1 MQSFGHFWF
10 VFVPL
15 EHFFCFLAFMDF
27 DSDEDS
33 VEETVAKDEDVQDDD
48 SDIDPVEEFAL
59 LEILE
64 EGTGSTIFRAQ
75 HKVNNETYVVKVLEF
90 GEAADQA
97 YHTLKQEVAQLMQLA
112 QVNPLVVGYYGLY
125 RRATS
130 IWIVEEFCE
139 GGSALDA
146 SILLESLTEDQI
158 EALVHG
164 AILAL
169 LKLHSQGFIHANLR
183 ASNVLLCE
191 DGEVKIADFGQ
202 LGLLKRSSYWL
213 SPEFIENN
221 ENVSDK
227 SDVWSLGITCIEM
240 AEHLTPYHEMG
251 AEESMQL
258 IVKGPIPE
266 LEDKDRWSP
275 EFHTFIAACLQRDPM
290 VRPSPQELLKHPFL
304 ADIADS
310 QAQST
315 VRSICKQFGE
325 KRKMWN
331 VWAQKQ
337 AEHTGQQVTLLP
349 LCQIKELF
357 YSRMMPEEEEEEE
370 EDGSPGRP
378 KPTTSASPDGAGK
391 LLEIVDQEEQNIVK
405 GPKECD
411 GRVCVLK
418 KLDNCEVHMVGLMES
433 VKVVDCVE
441 CTLVLGP
448 CVGEVLFSQCENME
462 ITCAAQSVRL
472 QDCRDCNV
480 FTCVMQPPIVDHCS
494 GMIVGPWNISIAGA
508 KALFASAGLIP
519 GRNQYRNVQDLSR
532 DATEIPTPHF
542 SVLEPDD
549 LEEPM
554 TITIPGL
561 EGPAENPCDP
571 ATNIDLTESLNPP
584 PSGPPV
590 KTSAH
595 DYDDGDFD
603 SESDEDAAAKT
614 KAPSHQTDASTP
626 GSVGGAKT
634 SRKALG
640 RFDDDN
646 EFEESGEEDA
656 GRQGSNTYDDDGF
669 DSFDAPPP
677 QATAVLAKVKQAAD
691 HSEFDDSDEDAAA
704 AAADDKPAALRA
716 DLEQMSQAAQHVAAA
731 YENDFEDD
739 FPADHGKAAAG
750 EDDMCEFEP
759 QAPEITVEAPHTPPR
774 GRALHD
780 YDDEFDDESPVPTPT
795 GSSKA
800 GTPSAAKPKASD
812 DSEDEF
818 EDERPTPTKEG
829 QKTPEVAKV
838 PGDYDD
844 EFEDEEPTPT
854 KEDKSDAGRPS
865 ATKALD
871 SYDDDFDGDFDDEE
885 PMPPQSTVSNA
896 SVPSPSKKPT
906 KALDSYDDEFD
917 DEEESPAPTPTKS
930 VTPTAKAPSKALDSY
945 DDEFDDEKES
955 PAPTPT
961 KAETPTA
968 KAPSKALDSYDD
980 EFDDEEESP
989 APTPTKAETPT
1000 AKAPSKALDSYDD
1013 EFDNEEESPAPT
1025 PTKAETPTAKAPSK
1039 ALDSYDDEFDDE
1051 KESPAPTPT
1060 KAETPTAKAPSKALD
1075 SYDDEFDDEE
1085 ESPAPTPTKAETPT
1099 AKAPS
1104 KALDSY
1110 DDEFDNE
1117 EESPAPTPTKAETP
1131 TAKAPSKALDSYD
1144 DEFDDE
1150 KESPA
1155 PTPTKAET
1163 PTAKAPSKALDSYDD
1178 EFDDE
1183 EESPAPTP
1191 TKAETPTA
1199 KAPSKALDS
1208 YDDEFDNEEESPAP
1222 TPTKAETPTAKAPS
1236 KALDSY
1242 DDEFDDEEESP
1253 APTPTKA
1260 ETPTAKAPSKALD
1273 SYDDEFD
1280 DEEESPAPTPT
1291 KAETPTAKAPSK
1303 ALDSYDDEF
1312 DDEEESPAPTPTKS
1326 VTPTAKAPSKAL
1338 DSYDDEFD
1346 DEEESPAPTPTKAE
1360 TPTAKAPSKAL
1371 DSYDD
1376 EFDDEEESP
1385 APTPTKA
1392 ETPTAKAPSKA
1403 LDSYDDEFDDEEE
1416 SPAPTPTKAE
1426 TPTAKAPSKAL
1437 DSYDDEF
1444 DDEKESP
1451 APTPTKAETPTAKA
1465 PSKAL
1470 DSYDD
1475 EFDDE
1480 EESPAP
1486 TPTKAET
1493 PTAKAPSKALDSYD
1507 DEFDDEEESPAP
1519 TPTKSDTATPSAEN
1533 QKALH
1538 AYDDEFEDFDDDQ
1551 PIAGSPGQ
1559 AGLGP
1564 APLMDVVGHEEED
1577 KDDDEDG
1584 VGESPVVNRSQPLG
1598 SPDLG
1603 APPAVAPT
1611 VAAADQDEDSDYDD
1625 EFDEEVDEDLGD
1637 ASGTQPT
1644 ANAAAAPKATTGS
1657 ASFDDSDEDD
1667 DMPIPT
1673 PAGGRPSTPDNR
1685 SFNAPS
1691 DAPSAATSD
1700 APSDSVAAIRDTPAT
1715 QPLRLGHKDDSDSDS
1730 CSDASQQESRQ
1741 ASTPII
1747 PASGSVNRG
1756 PQLVRLKGQQIV
1768 RMTGSVS
1775 GDVLQM
1781 AQLEDCKVYILDVV
1795 RSAVLQDCIGC
1806 TIVVGPT
1813 TTSLSILGCQGCN
1826 ITAAGREVT
1835 LKDCQ
1840 DLRLHLYS
1848 SAGPSL
1854 SDCNG
1859 IVINTWNCAFS
1870 GCSDLFRA
1878 ANLDPAANKYR
1889 SVNADAASTYS
1900 LGCPN
1905 DLKVN
1910 ELTFDEG
1917 EEIMEDDDG
1926 PEMPAA
1932 LKALLDTPVA
1942 QAASTPA
1949 EAPAQVAAPAKP
1961 SVADDDWDSEDGE
1974 LEVEGAKPAALD
1986 VDDLQAPAP
1995 AVLPDDE
2002 KLTCVKGKTDRT
2014 IVRYKG
2020 LEAQQMALDRL
2031 QGCTIKLFGMMDSVL
2046 VDDCY
2051 DCTFIIGPTTGSVM
2065 FRDCKN
2071 LKIAAAC
2078 QQLRTRD
2085 CQDLQLYLYCNTD
2098 PVVETSFNIRFQTW
2112 NLAYPELKSLF
2123 AAARLNP
2130 ARNRYQNVF
2139 DFNKGDESIPEP
2151 HFTVQPIDG
2160 SLKLQEEWITDF
2172 QDRKLECGPP
2182 EIPDAL
2188 LQMLRGELAPPT
2200 GKDTEDDQAHDEF
2213 GHMDIRMGQQAAQA
2227 MVDAVDEDGAPKP
2240 RAPANF
2246 SKDAMYDDVFELD
2259 DDVDDVED
2267 EAHSDVDMPNSTPV
2281 VPESARPSS
2290 EPEIQASDYI
2300 PRFAMAGAEYQS
2312 ALQRVREMEVSLKE
2326 LHAKC
2331 AEKARSVDA
2340 LLHSILSS

>member
-1 MQSFGHFWF
+1 
-10 VFVPL
+10 
-15 EHFFCFLAFMDF
+15 
-27 DSDEDS
+27 
-33 VEETVAKDEDVQDDD
+33 
-48 SDIDPVEEFAL
+48 
-59 LEILE
+59 
-64 EGTGSTIFRAQ
+64 
-75 HKVNNETYVVKVLEF
+75 
-90 GEAADQA
+90 
-97 YHTLKQEVAQLMQLA
+97 
-112 QVNPLVVGYYGLY
+112 
-125 RRATS
+125 
-130 IWIVEEFCE
+130 
-139 GGSALDA
+139 
-146 SILLESLTEDQI
+146 
-158 EALVHG
+158 
-164 AILAL
+164 
-169 LKLHSQGFIHANLR
+169 
-183 ASNVLLCE
+183 
-191 DGEVKIADFGQ
+191 
-202 LGLLKRSSYWL
+202 
-213 SPEFIENN
+213 
-221 ENVSDK
+221 
-227 SDVWSLGITCIEM
+227 
-240 AEHLTPYHEMG
+240 
-251 AEESMQL
+251 
-258 IVKGPIPE
+258 
-266 LEDKDRWSP
+266 
-275 EFHTFIAACLQRDPM
+275 
-290 VRPSPQELLKHPFL
+290 
-304 ADIADS
+304 
-310 QAQST
+310 
-315 VRSICKQFGE
+315 
-325 KRKMWN
+325 
-331 VWAQKQ
+331 
-337 AEHTGQQVTLLP
+337 
-349 LCQIKELF
+349 
-357 YSRMMPEEEEEEE
+357 
-370 EDGSPGRP
+370 
-378 KPTTSASPDGAGK
+378 
-391 LLEIVDQEEQNIVK
+391 
-405 GPKECD
+405 
-411 GRVCVLK
+411 
-418 KLDNCEVHMVGLMES
+418 
-433 VKVVDCVE
+433 
-441 CTLVLGP
+441 
-448 CVGEVLFSQCENME
+448 
-462 ITCAAQSVRL
+462 
-472 QDCRDCNV
+472 
-480 FTCVMQPPIVDHCS
+480 
-494 GMIVGPWNISIAGA
+494 
-508 KALFASAGLIP
+508 
-519 GRNQYRNVQDLSR
+519 
-532 DATEIPTPHF
+532 
-542 SVLEPDD
+542 
-549 LEEPM
+549 
-554 TITIPGL
+554 
-561 EGPAENPCDP
+561 
-571 ATNIDLTESLNPP
+571 
-584 PSGPPV
+584 
-590 KTSAH
+590 
-595 DYDDGDFD
+595 
-603 SESDEDAAAKT
+603 
-614 KAPSHQTDASTP
+614 
-626 GSVGGAKT
+626 
-634 SRKALG
+634 
-640 RFDDDN
+640 
-646 EFEESGEEDA
+646 
-656 GRQGSNTYDDDGF
+656 
-669 DSFDAPPP
+669 
-677 QATAVLAKVKQAAD
+677 
-691 HSEFDDSDEDAAA
+691 
-704 AAADDKPAALRA
+704 
-716 DLEQMSQAAQHVAAA
+716 
-731 YENDFEDD
+731 
-739 FPADHGKAAAG
+739 
-750 EDDMCEFEP
+750 
-759 QAPEITVEAPHTPPR
+759 
-774 GRALHD
+774 
-780 YDDEFDDESPVPTPT
+780 
-795 GSSKA
+795 
-800 GTPSAAKPKASD
+800 
-812 DSEDEF
+812 
-818 EDERPTPTKEG
+818 
-829 QKTPEVAKV
+829 
-838 PGDYDD
+838 
-844 EFEDEEPTPT
+844 
-854 KEDKSDAGRPS
+854 
-865 ATKALD
+865 
-871 SYDDDFDGDFDDEE
+871 
-885 PMPPQSTVSNA
+885 
-896 SVPSPSKKPT
+896 
-906 KALDSYDDEFD
+906 
-917 DEEESPAPTPTKS
+917 
-930 VTPTAKAPSKALDSY
+930 
-945 DDEFDDEKES
+945 
-955 PAPTPT
+955 
-961 KAETPTA
+961 
-968 KAPSKALDSYDD
+968 
-980 EFDDEEESP
+980 
-989 APTPTKAETPT
+989 
-1000 AKAPSKALDSYDD
+1000 
-1013 EFDNEEESPAPT
+1013 
-1025 PTKAETPTAKAPSK
+1025 
-1039 ALDSYDDEFDDE
+1039 
-1051 KESPAPTPT
+1051 
-1060 KAETPTAKAPSKALD
+1060 
-1075 SYDDEFDDEE
+1075 
-1085 ESPAPTPTKAETPT
+1085 
-1099 AKAPS
+1099 
-1104 KALDSY
+1104 
-1110 DDEFDNE
+1110 
-1117 EESPAPTPTKAETP
+1117 
-1131 TAKAPSKALDSYD
+1131 
-1144 DEFDDE
+1144 
-1150 KESPA
+1150 
-1155 PTPTKAET
+1155 
-1163 PTAKAPSKALDSYDD
+1163 
-1178 EFDDE
+1178 
-1183 EESPAPTP
+1183 
-1191 TKAETPTA
+1191 
-1199 KAPSKALDS
+1199 
-1208 YDDEFDNEEESPAP
+1208 
-1222 TPTKAETPTAKAPS
+1222 
-1236 KALDSY
+1236 
-1242 DDEFDDEEESP
+1242 
-1253 APTPTKA
+1253 
-1260 ETPTAKAPSKALD
+1260 
-1273 SYDDEFD
+1273 
-1280 DEEESPAPTPT
+1280 
-1291 KAETPTAKAPSK
+1291 
-1303 ALDSYDDEF
+1303 
-1312 DDEEESPAPTPTKS
+1312 
-1326 VTPTAKAPSKAL
+1326 
-1338 DSYDDEFD
+1338 
-1346 DEEESPAPTPTKAE
+1346 
-1360 TPTAKAPSKAL
+1360 
-1371 DSYDD
+1371 
-1376 EFDDEEESP
+1376 
-1385 APTPTKA
+1385 
-1392 ETPTAKAPSKA
+1392 
-1403 LDSYDDEFDDEEE
+1403 
-1416 SPAPTPTKAE
+1416 
-1426 TPTAKAPSKAL
+1426 
-1437 DSYDDEF
+1437 
-1444 DDEKESP
+1444 
-1451 APTPTKAETPTAKA
+1451 
-1465 PSKAL
+1465 
-1470 DSYDD
+1470 
-1475 EFDDE
+1475 
-1480 EESPAP
+1480 
-1486 TPTKAET
+1486 
-1493 PTAKAPSKALDSYD
+1493 
-1507 DEFDDEEESPAP
+1507 
-1519 TPTKSDTATPSAEN
+1519 
-1533 QKALH
+1533 
-1538 AYDDEFEDFDDDQ
+1538 
-1551 PIAGSPGQ
+1551 
-1559 AGLGP
+1559 
-1564 APLMDVVGHEEED
+1564 
-1577 KDDDEDG
+1577 
-1584 VGESPVVNRSQPLG
+1584 
-1598 SPDLG
+1598 
-1603 APPAVAPT
+1603 